1 MNSPAVPH
9 QQINDNHQ
17 VALTAATLE
26 AWGGKSV
33 TWGKKHAG
41 HTYQEVEVTSSGFWL
56 VYRFP
61 QRRHA

>member
-41 HTYQEVEVTSSGFWL
+41 HKSRMFAKGYYIGHSGSFAG
-56 VYRFP
+56 R
-61 QRRHA
+61 